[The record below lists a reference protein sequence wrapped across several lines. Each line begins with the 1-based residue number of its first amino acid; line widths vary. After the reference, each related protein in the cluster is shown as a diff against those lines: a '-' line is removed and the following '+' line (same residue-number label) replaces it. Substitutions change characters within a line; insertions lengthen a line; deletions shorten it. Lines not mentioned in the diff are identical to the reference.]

1 MKDSVEQVDDNSVR
15 TAYNTVVKI
24 VKEMQKTLGS
34 MLLTGCSKAAD
45 LMERQRD
52 QEMRLRDI
60 EKWQN
65 SQRGAMLA
73 ISSVVSAAVT
83 IAGMILTWIISK

>member
-1 MKDSVEQVDDNSVR
+1 MSENEMHAAVLSELKSLRAE
-15 TAYNTVVKI
+15 
-24 VKEMQKTLGS
+24 VKEMRNTLGS

-45 LMERQRD
+45 HMERQRD

-83 IAGMILTWIISK
+83 IAGMLLTWAISK

>member
-1 MKDSVEQVDDNSVR
+1 MSDADLHTSVLSELKSLRAEVR
-15 TAYNTVVKI
+15 
-24 VKEMQKTLGS
+24 EMSKTISS
-34 MLLTGCSKAAD
+34 MQLTGCSKAND
-45 LMERQRD
+45 HMERQRD

-73 ISSVVSAAVT
+73 ISAVVSAAVT
-83 IAGMILTWIISK
+83 VAGMLLTWVISK

>member
-1 MKDSVEQVDDNSVR
+1 MSESELHAAVLSELKSLRVE
-15 TAYNTVVKI
+15 
-24 VKEMQKTLGS
+24 VKEMRSTLNEMRLS
-34 MLLTGCSKAAD
+34 GCSKAAD
-45 LMERQRD
+45 HMERQRD

-73 ISSVVSAAVT
+73 ISAVVSAAVT
-83 IAGMILTWIISK
+83 IAGMLLTWVISK

>member
-1 MKDSVEQVDDNSVR
+1 MSDADLH
-15 TAYNTVVKI
+15 TAVLSELKSLRAE
-24 VKEMQKTLGS
+24 VKEMQKTLVS
-34 MLLTGCSKAAD
+34 MQLTGCSKAAD
-45 LMERQRD
+45 HLERQRD
-52 QEMRLRDI
+52 QELRLRDI
-60 EKWQN
+60 ERWQN

>member
-1 MKDSVEQVDDNSVR
+1 MSDADLH
-15 TAYNTVVKI
+15 TAVLSELKSLRAE
-24 VKEMQKTLGS
+24 VKEMSKTISS
-34 MLLTGCSKAAD
+34 MQLTGCSKATD
-45 LMERQRD
+45 HMERQRD